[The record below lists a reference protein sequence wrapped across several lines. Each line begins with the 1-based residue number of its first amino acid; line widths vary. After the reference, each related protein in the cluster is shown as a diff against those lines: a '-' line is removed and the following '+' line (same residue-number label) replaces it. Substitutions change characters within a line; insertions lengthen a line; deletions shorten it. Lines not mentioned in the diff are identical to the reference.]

1 MRELRQLNARKVR
14 VNIEH
19 LVNQVIFQI
28 VEITFRKVL
37 EDVDRSISITLQSM
51 IYVRNYRAMPPSFN
65 GLSR

>member
-1 MRELRQLNARKVR
+1 MRELRQLNARKVG

-37 EDVDRSISITLQSM
+37 
-51 IYVRNYRAMPPSFN
+51 
-65 GLSR
+65 